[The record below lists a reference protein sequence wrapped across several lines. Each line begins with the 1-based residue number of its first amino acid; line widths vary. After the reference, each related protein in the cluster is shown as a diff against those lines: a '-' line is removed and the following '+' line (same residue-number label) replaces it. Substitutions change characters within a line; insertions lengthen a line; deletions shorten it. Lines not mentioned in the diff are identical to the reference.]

1 MASADPSS
9 AGAAAQKML
18 KIENTQKRD
27 ALVEVERKYQKVWA
41 ESGLFESNAPTATD
55 VSQAQQGKFF
65 STMAYPYMNGSLHA
79 GHAYTMSKVEFA
91 TGYARLQGKNA
102 LFPLGFH
109 CTGMAIKACADK
121 LERELEMFGQNF
133 ERYTD
138 DDEDDLD
145 APKAG
150 DEAAANNAGAATPDV
165 TKFRSKKTKVAAKS
179 GAAKYQFQI
188 MLSQG
193 IPREEIHKFADA
205 YHWVHVFPAAGIR
218 DASSLGLRVDWRRSF
233 VTTDANPFYDSF
245 VRWQMNR
252 LKELGK
258 IKFGKRYTI
267 YSPKDGQ
274 PCLDHDRSEGE
285 GVGIQDYTAIK
296 MKVVDWSEPAKNI
309 VEKVLPPTTQANVYF
324 LAATLRPETMY
335 GQTCCFVGPKITYG
349 LFKLHNETASPEADN
364 EYVVCT
370 ERAARNLSFQG
381 YSAVWGETEKSAQ
394 LVGADLIGTLVN
406 APLSVHKS
414 VRILPMETA
423 HASKGTGIVTCVPSD
438 SPDDY
443 ATVTELAKKAEFYG
457 IQKEWAML
465 EVIPIIETP
474 NYGKLTAPALVKK
487 MKIVSPKDPKLPE
500 AKNIAYKE
508 GFYNGTMVHG
518 EFSGRPVQQAKD
530 LVKQK
535 LFDLSL
541 AFPYA
546 EPEGVVISRS
556 KDECVAA
563 HLDQW
568 YLNYGTA
575 ENGGDGEWNAQ
586 VRAHLLN
593 SDGNG
598 LNTFSTE
605 TKRRFEEALDW
616 LGQWACAR
624 SYGLG
629 SKLPWDEQFLVESLS
644 DSTIYPAYYT
654 VAHYLHGD
662 IYGKEPGL
670 ANVRPEQMTD
680 EAWDFVLART
690 TKPPSDSDISLPA
703 LQAMR
708 QEFQYWYPLD
718 MRVSGKDLIQN
729 HLTFFLYI
737 HVALWPSEYWPRGV
751 RVNGFVTLNG
761 EKMAKSTG
769 NFLTLR
775 ETVEKFGAD
784 AARVALADAGD
795 AGDDANFSESVAN
808 AAILKLYELRQWI
821 EDMILSDGVAKDNKE
836 GQRSG
841 PLNFWDTLFD
851 NELNRLVWET
861 KEAYDAHLFRAALRS
876 GFYNFTGARDVY
888 RDAVGAMGMHSKL
901 VRRYAELQCLLLSPI
916 APHWCEHVWTEVL
929 GHKHSIQVASWP
941 NDCPKPNRALQATAD
956 YEQATSSAV
965 TAALGQLIKRLL
977 KSSKKTASA
986 GSGQNT
992 AFDPRSSPFRL
1003 RIFFTES
1010 LPAWQERCIDLV
1022 TVALKETGL
1031 VDTDAI
1037 GKSIGKT
1044 ETKRAMPFIQQLKK
1058 RLQDAS
1064 ESASVGASSDD
1075 QAGEESDKNVE
1086 MAILLGRRLPFD
1098 ERAVLEEM
1106 RPVLKKVLGA
1116 RCEAVELVRIIKT
1129 TAPVSGS
1136 GSQEETHDE
1145 VIEGHVLSTNE
1156 VLAMKD
1162 LPATAAS
1169 AVPGL
1174 PKFVFE
1180 PVN

>member
-1 MASADPSS
+1 MASADPGN
-9 AGAAAQKML
+9 AATAAQKML

-41 ESGLFESNAPTATD
+41 ESGVFESNAPAATD
-55 VSQAQQGKFF
+55 ASQAQQDKYFA
-65 STMAYPYMNGSLHA
+65 TIAYPYMNGSLHA
-79 GHAYTMSKVEFA
+79 GHGYTISKVEFA

-121 LERELEMFGQNF
+121 LVREVEMFGQNF
-133 ERYTD
+133 ERYTED
-138 DDEDDLD
+138 DDEEGDVD
-145 APKAG
+145 ARQAG
-150 DEAAANNAGAATPDV
+150 DGTAATDAGAAAVSDV
-165 TKFRSKKTKVAAKS
+165 TKFRSKKTKAVAKS

-193 IPREEIHKFADA
+193 IPREDIHKFADA

-218 DASSLGLRVDWRRSF
+218 DASRLGLRVDWRRSF

-285 GVGIQDYTAIK
+285 GVGIQDYTGIK
-296 MKVVDWSEPAKNI
+296 MKVVDWPEAAKTTI
-309 VEKVLPPTTQANVYF
+309 QKVLPPNTQANVYF

-349 LFKLHNETASPEADN
+349 LFKLHDTAANPGADN
-364 EYVVCT
+364 DYVVCT
-370 ERAARNLSFQG
+370 ERAARNLAFQG
-381 YSAVWGETEKSAQ
+381 YSAVWGETQKFAEFI
-394 LVGADLIGTLVN
+394 GADLIGTLLD

-414 VRILPMETA
+414 VRVLPMETA
-423 HASKGTGIVTCVPSD
+423 QASKGTGVVTCVPSD

-443 ATVTELAKKAEFYG
+443 ATVIELAKKADYYK
-457 IQKEWAML
+457 IQKEWATL

-474 NYGKLTAPALVKK
+474 NYGKLTAPALVEK

-535 LFDLSL
+535 LFDLAL

-546 EPEGVVISRS
+546 EPEGIVISRS

-586 VRAHLLN
+586 VRAHLQN
-593 SDGNG
+593 EDGNG
-598 LNTFSTE
+598 LNTFSAE
-605 TKRRFEEALDW
+605 AKRRFEEALDW

-629 SKLPWDEQFLVESLS
+629 SKLPWDDQFLVESLS

-654 VAHYLHGD
+654 IAHYFHRD

-670 ANVRPEQMTD
+670 ANIRPEQMTD

-690 TKPPSDSDISLPA
+690 AKPPSDSDISLPV
-703 LQAMR
+703 LNAMR
-708 QEFQYWYPLD
+708 HEFQYWYPLD
-718 MRVSGKDLIQN
+718 LRVSGKDLIQN

-737 HVALWPSEYWPRGV
+737 HVALWPSQYWPRGV
-751 RVNGFVTLNG
+751 RVNGFVLLNG

-775 ETVEKFGAD
+775 ETVDKFGAD

-795 AGDDANFSESVAN
+795 AVDDANFSESVAN

-821 EDMILSDGVAKDNKE
+821 EDMILGDAAAKDNKD

-851 NELNRLVWET
+851 NEMNRLVWET

-888 RDAVGAMGMHSKL
+888 RDAVGAIGMHSKL
-901 VRRYAELQCLLLSPI
+901 VRRYAELQCLLLGPV
-916 APHWCEHVWTEVL
+916 APHWCEYIWTEVL
-929 GHKHSIQVASWP
+929 GHKHSIQVARWP
-941 NDCPKPNRALQATAD
+941 NDCPRPDRALQATAD
-956 YEQATSSAV
+956 YEQTTTSAV
-965 TAALGQLIKRLL
+965 MAAWGQLVKRLV
-977 KSSKKTASA
+977 KSSKKGASA
-986 GSGQNT
+986 GPGQQ
-992 AFDPRSSPFRL
+992 AVFDPRSSPFRL

-1010 LPAWQERCIDLV
+1010 LPGWQERCIDLV
-1022 TVALKETGL
+1022 TAALKETGL

-1064 ESASVGASSDD
+1064 ESAGSSVGKND
-1075 QAGEESDKNVE
+1075 QVVDETEKSVE
-1086 MAILLGRRLPFD
+1086 TAIILGRRLQFD
-1098 ERAVLEEM
+1098 EATVLEEISP
-1106 RPVLKKVLGA
+1106 RLKKVLGT
-1116 RCEAVELVRIIKT
+1116 RCEKVDIVRITKT
-1129 TAPVSGS
+1129 TAAVSTEEG
-1136 GSQEETHDE
+1136 QEEI
-1145 VIEGHVLSTNE
+1145 IEGYVLSTGE
-1156 VLAMKD
+1156 VLPMKD
-1162 LPATAAS
+1162 LPAIAAS
-1169 AVPGL
+1169 AAPGI
-1174 PKFVFE
+1174 PKFTFE

>member
-1 MASADPSS
+1 
-9 AGAAAQKML
+9 
-18 KIENTQKRD
+18 
-27 ALVEVERKYQKVWA
+27 
-41 ESGLFESNAPTATD
+41 
-55 VSQAQQGKFF
+55 
-65 STMAYPYMNGSLHA
+65 MNGSLHV
-79 GHAYTMSKVEFA
+79 GHGYTISKVEFA
-91 TGYARLQGKNA
+91 TGYARLQGRNA
-102 LFPLGFH
+102 LFPFGFH

-121 LERELEMFGQNF
+121 LEREVEMFGQNF
-133 ERYTD
+133 EHFTD
-138 DDEDDLD
+138 DDEGDL
-145 APKAG
+145 AAREAG
-150 DEAAANNAGAATPDV
+150 DGLAANDAGATSVSDV
-165 TKFRSKKTKVAAKS
+165 TKFRSKKTKAAAKS

-188 MLSQG
+188 LLSQG
-193 IPREEIHKFADA
+193 IPRQDIHKFADP
-205 YHWVHVFPAAGIR
+205 YHWVRVFPAAGIR
-218 DASSLGLRVDWRRSF
+218 DASSLGLRIDWRRSF

-245 VRWQMNR
+245 VRWQMRR

-285 GVGIQDYTAIK
+285 GIGVQDYTAIK
-296 MKVVDWSEPAKNI
+296 MRVLDWSEAAMKI
-309 VEKVLPPTTQANVYF
+309 IQKGLPSIAQANVYF

-349 LFKLHNETASPEADN
+349 LFKLHDAAVNPGAEN

-381 YSAVWGETEKSAQ
+381 YSAVWGVVQKSVE
-394 LVGADLIGTLVN
+394 LTGADMIGTLLD
-406 APLSVHKS
+406 APLSVHTS
-414 VRILPMETA
+414 VRVLPMETA
-423 HASKGTGIVTCVPSD
+423 QASKGTGIVTCVPSD

-443 ATVTELAKKAEFYG
+443 ATVTELARKADFYG
-457 IQKEWAML
+457 IQKDWATL
-465 EVIPIIETP
+465 EVIPVIETP
-474 NYGKLTAPALVKK
+474 NYGKLTAPALVDK
-487 MKIVSPKDPKLPE
+487 MKITSPKDPKLGE

-508 GFYNGTMVHG
+508 GFYYGTMVYG

-535 LFDLSL
+535 LFDSAL

-546 EPEGVVISRS
+546 EPEGIVISRS

-593 SDGNG
+593 EDGNG

-629 SKLPWDEQFLVESLS
+629 SKLPWDDQFLVESLS
-644 DSTIYPAYYT
+644 DSTIYPSYYT
-654 VAHYLHGD
+654 VAHYLHRD

-670 ANVRPEQMTD
+670 ANIRPEQMTD

-690 TKPPSDSDISLPA
+690 TKPPGDSDISLPV
-703 LQAMR
+703 LHAMR
-708 QEFQYWYPLD
+708 REFQYWYPLD
-718 MRVSGKDLIQN
+718 LRVSGKDLIQN

-737 HVALWPSEYWPRGV
+737 HVALWPSKYWPRGV
-751 RVNGFVTLNG
+751 RVNGFVLLNK

-769 NFLTLR
+769 NFLTLS

-795 AGDDANFSESVAN
+795 AVDDANFSESVAN
-808 AAILKLYELRQWI
+808 AAILKLYELRQWL
-821 EDMILSDGVAKDNKE
+821 EDMILGDSVAANDNK
-836 GQRSG
+836 GSQRNGS
-841 PLNFWDTLFD
+841 LNFWDTVFD
-851 NELNRLVWET
+851 NEMNRLVWET
-861 KEAYDAHLFRAALRS
+861 KAAYDAHLFRAALRS
-876 GFYNFTGARDVY
+876 GFYNFTGARDSY
-888 RDAVGAMGMHSKL
+888 RDAVGAVGMHSKL
-901 VRRYAELQCLLLSPI
+901 VRRYAELQCLLLSPV
-916 APHWCEHVWTEVL
+916 APHWCEYVWTEVL
-929 GHKHSIQVASWP
+929 GHKHSIQVARWP
-941 NDCPKPNRALQATAD
+941 TDCPRPDRALQAAAD
-956 YEQATSSAV
+956 YVQTTSSAV
-965 TAALGQLIKRLL
+965 MAAFGQLVKRLI
-977 KSSKKTASA
+977 KNSSKKSASA
-986 GSGQNT
+986 SSGHH
-992 AFDPRSSPFRL
+992 AVFDPRSSPFRL

-1022 TVALKETGL
+1022 TAALKETGL
-1031 VDTDAI
+1031 VDTDTI

-1044 ETKRAMPFIQQLKK
+1044 ETKRAMPFVQQLKK
-1058 RLQDAS
+1058 RLQDA
-1064 ESASVGASSDD
+1064 EASASTDD
-1075 QAGEESDKNVE
+1075 QAGNETDKDVE
-1086 MAILLGRRLPFD
+1086 TAILLGRRLPFD

-1106 RPVLKKVLGA
+1106 VPVLKKGLGT
-1116 RCEAVELVRIIKT
+1116 RCEGLEIVRVTKT
-1129 TAPVSGS
+1129 AATISG
-1136 GSQEETHDE
+1136 GGDKEEGQEEL
-1145 VIEGHVLSTNE
+1145 IEGCVLSTGE
-1156 VLAMKD
+1156 VLATKD

-1169 AVPGL
+1169 AAPGI
-1174 PKFVFE
+1174 PKFIFE
-1180 PVN
+1180 PMN

>member
-1 MASADPSS
+1 MASVDPSN
-9 AGAAAQKML
+9 AGATAQKML

-27 ALVEVERKYQKVWA
+27 ALVEIERKYQKIWTDNRV
-41 ESGLFESNAPTATD
+41 FESDPPTVTD
-55 VSQAQQGKFF
+55 ASPAQQDKAQKEKFF
-65 STMAYPYMNGSLHA
+65 ATIAYPYMNGSLHA
-79 GHAYTMSKVEFA
+79 GHGYTLSKVEFA
-91 TGYARLQGKNA
+91 TGYARLQGKNT

-121 LERELEMFGQNF
+121 LVREVEMFGQNF
-133 ERYTD
+133 ENYTD
-138 DDEDDLD
+138 DDEANLD
-145 APKAG
+145 APKPEDATTANG
-150 DEAAANNAGAATPDV
+150 AAATSVPDV
-165 TKFRSKKTKVAAKS
+165 TKFRAKKTKAVAKS

-193 IPREEIHKFADA
+193 IPREDIHKFADP
-205 YHWVHVFPAAGIR
+205 YHWVHVFPAAGMR
-218 DASSLGLRVDWRRSF
+218 DASRLGLRVDWRRSF

-296 MKVVDWSEPAKNI
+296 MKVLDWPEAAVNTI
-309 VEKVLPPTTQANVYF
+309 QKVLPSIAQANVYF

-335 GQTCCFVGPKITYG
+335 GQTCCFVGPKIKYG
-349 LFKLHNETASPEADN
+349 LFKLHDETASPGTDN
-364 EYVVCT
+364 EYAVCT

-381 YSAVWGETEKSAQ
+381 YSAVWGETQK
-394 LVGADLIGTLVN
+394 LVELTGADMIGTLLN

-414 VRILPMETA
+414 VRVLPMETA
-423 HASKGTGIVTCVPSD
+423 QASKGTGVVTCVPSD

-443 ATVTELAKKAEFYG
+443 ATVIELAKKADYYG
-457 IQKEWAML
+457 IQKDWATL
-465 EVIPIIETP
+465 EVLPIIETP
-474 NYGKLTAPALVKK
+474 NYGKLTAPALVNK

-500 AKNIAYKE
+500 AKQIAYKE
-508 GFYNGTMVHG
+508 GFYYGTMVYG
-518 EFSGRPVQQAKD
+518 DFSGLPVQQAKD

-535 LFDLSL
+535 LIDLAL

-546 EPEGVVISRS
+546 EPEGIVISRS

-586 VRAHLLN
+586 VRAHLQN
-593 SDGNG
+593 EDGNG

-605 TKRRFEEALDW
+605 SKRRFEEALGW

-629 SKLPWDEQFLVESLS
+629 SKLPWDDQFLVESLS

-654 VAHYLHGD
+654 IAHHLHRD

-680 EAWDFVLART
+680 EVWDYVLART
-690 TKPPSDSDISLPA
+690 AKPPSDSDISLSV
-703 LQAMR
+703 LNSMR
-708 QEFQYWYPLD
+708 HEFQYWYPLD
-718 MRVSGKDLIQN
+718 LRVSGKDLIQN
-729 HLTFFLYI
+729 HLTFFLYN

-751 RVNGFVTLNG
+751 RVNGFVLLNG

-769 NFLTLR
+769 NFLTLS
-775 ETVEKFGAD
+775 ETVDKFGAD

-795 AGDDANFSESVAN
+795 GIDDANFSESVAN

-821 EDMILSDGVAKDNKE
+821 EDMIIGENKD

-876 GFYNFTGARDVY
+876 GFYNLTGARDVY
-888 RDAVGAMGMHSKL
+888 RDAVGALGMHSKL
-901 VRRYAELQCLLLSPI
+901 VRRYAELQCLLLGPV
-916 APHWCEHVWTEVL
+916 APHWCEYVWTEVL
-929 GHKHSIQVASWP
+929 GQKHSIQVARWP
-941 NDCPKPNRALQATAD
+941 TDCPRPDRALQATAD
-956 YEQATSSAV
+956 YEQTTSSAA
-965 TAALGQLIKRLL
+965 TAALGQLVKRLV
-977 KSSKKTASA
+977 KSSKKGASNA
-986 GSGQNT
+986 V
-992 AFDPRSSPFRL
+992 FDPRSSPFRL
-1003 RIFFTES
+1003 RIFFTKS
-1010 LPAWQERCIDLV
+1010 LPAWQERCIDIV
-1022 TVALKETGL
+1022 TAALKETGL
-1031 VDTDAI
+1031 VDTDSI

-1064 ESASVGASSDD
+1064 ESAGAG
-1075 QAGEESDKNVE
+1075 AGDETDKDVE
-1086 MAILLGRRLPFD
+1086 TAITLGRKLPFD
-1098 ERAVLEEM
+1098 EGAVLEEM
-1106 RPVLKKVLGA
+1106 RPVLKRALGT
-1116 RCEAVELVRIIKT
+1116 RCEGVEIVLITKSVA
-1129 TAPVSGS
+1129 TASDK
-1136 GSQEETHDE
+1136 EEGEE
-1145 VIEGHVLSTNE
+1145 VIEGCVQSTGE

-1162 LPATAAS
+1162 LPAVAATAA
-1169 AVPGL
+1169 PGIPRFL
-1174 PKFVFE
+1174 FE

>member
-1 MASADPSS
+1 MASADPGN
-9 AGAAAQKML
+9 AATAAQKML

-27 ALVEVERKYQKVWA
+27 ALVEIERRYQKVWA
-41 ESGLFESNAPTATD
+41 DSGVFESNAPTAGD
-55 VSQAQQGKFF
+55 ASQAQQPKYFA
-65 STMAYPYMNGSLHA
+65 TIAYPYMNGSLHA
-79 GHAYTMSKVEFA
+79 GHGYTLSKVEFA
-91 TGYARLQGKNA
+91 TGYARLQGRNA

-109 CTGMAIKACADK
+109 CTGMAIKACADR
-121 LERELEMFGQNF
+121 LEREVEMFGQNF
-133 ERYTD
+133 EHYTD
-138 DDEDDLD
+138 DDEGDLD
-145 APKAG
+145 TRKAG
-150 DEAAANNAGAATPDV
+150 DGTTSNDAGATSVSDV
-165 TKFRSKKTKVAAKS
+165 TKFRSKKTKAVAKS

-193 IPREEIHKFADA
+193 IPREDIHKFADP

-218 DASSLGLRVDWRRSF
+218 DASRLGLRVDWRRSF

-252 LKELGK
+252 LKELAT
-258 IKFGKRYTI
+258 ITRLIEFVKRYTI

-296 MKVVDWSEPAKNI
+296 MKVLNWSDAATNTI
-309 VEKVLPPTTQANVYF
+309 QKVLPSNTEANVYF

-335 GQTCCFVGPKITYG
+335 GQTCCFVGPKIKYG
-349 LFKLHNETASPEADN
+349 LFKLHDASAKTGSDN

-381 YSAVWGETEKSAQ
+381 YSAVWGEVQK
-394 LVGADLIGTLVN
+394 LVELTGADVVGTLLD

-414 VRILPMETA
+414 VRVLPMESA
-423 HASKGTGIVTCVPSD
+423 QASKGTGVVTCVPSD

-443 ATVTELAKKAEFYG
+443 ATVTELAKKADYYG
-457 IQKEWAML
+457 IQKDWATL

-474 NYGKLTAPALVKK
+474 NYGKLTAPALVEK
-487 MKIVSPKDPKLPE
+487 MKIVSPKDPKLAE

-508 GFYNGTMVHG
+508 GFYYGNMIYG
-518 EFSGRPVQQAKD
+518 EFSGRPVQQVKD

-535 LFDLSL
+535 LLDSAL

-546 EPEGVVISRS
+546 EPEGIVISRS

-593 SDGNG
+593 QGEDG

-629 SKLPWDEQFLVESLS
+629 SKLPWDDQFLVESLS

-654 VAHYLHGD
+654 IAHYLHRD

-680 EAWDFVLART
+680 EVWDFVLART
-690 TKPPSDSDISLPA
+690 EKLPSDSDISQPVLNT
-703 LQAMR
+703 MR
-708 QEFQYWYPLD
+708 HEFQYWYPLD
-718 MRVSGKDLIQN
+718 LRVSGKDLIQN

-737 HVALWPSEYWPRGV
+737 HVALWPSKYWPRGI
-751 RVNGFVTLNG
+751 RVNGFVLLNG

-775 ETVEKFGAD
+775 ETVDKFGAD

-795 AGDDANFSESVAN
+795 AVDDANFSESVAN
-808 AAILKLYELRQWI
+808 AAILKLYELRQWL
-821 EDMILSDGVAKDNKE
+821 ENMILGDGKD

-861 KEAYDAHLFRAALRS
+861 KAAYDAHLFRAALRS
-876 GFYNFTGARDVY
+876 GFYNLTGSRDVY
-888 RDAVGAMGMHSKL
+888 RDAVGTMGDGGLRANNVVSRDGG
-901 VRRYAELQCLLLSPI
+901 VGP
-916 APHWCEHVWTEVL
+916 
-929 GHKHSIQVASWP
+929 ASQEAG
-941 NDCPKPNRALQATAD
+941 K
-956 YEQATSSAV
+956 EQ
-965 TAALGQLIKRLL
+965 QK
-977 KSSKKTASA
+977 KSASA
-986 GSGQNT
+986 SSGPRT
-992 AFDPRSSPFRL
+992 VFDPRSSPFRL
-1003 RIFFTES
+1003 RIFFTKS

-1022 TVALKETGL
+1022 TAALKETGL

-1058 RLQDAS
+1058 RLDGAA
-1064 ESASVGASSDD
+1064 ESDGVGVGGDD
-1075 QAGEESDKNVE
+1075 QAGDETDKNVE
-1086 MAILLGRRLPFD
+1086 MAIRLGRRLPFD
-1098 ERAVLEEM
+1098 EGAVLEEM
-1106 RPVLKKVLGA
+1106 GPVLKKMLGT
-1116 RCEAVELVRIIKT
+1116 RCEKVEIVRITKT
-1129 TAPVSGS
+1129 TATESRSGE
-1136 GSQEETHDE
+1136 GEEGQEE
-1145 VIEGHVLSTNE
+1145 VIEGCVLSTGE
-1156 VLAMKD
+1156 VLAMED
-1162 LPATAAS
+1162 LPTIAAS
-1169 AVPGL
+1169 AAPGI
-1174 PKFVFE
+1174 PRFVFE

>member
-1 MASADPSS
+1 MASADPGN
-9 AGAAAQKML
+9 AAAAAQKML

-27 ALVEVERKYQKVWA
+27 ALVEIERRYQKVWA
-41 ESGLFESNAPTATD
+41 DSGVFESNAPTAGD
-55 VSQAQQGKFF
+55 ASQVQQPKYFA
-65 STMAYPYMNGSLHA
+65 TIAYPYMNGSLHA
-79 GHAYTMSKVEFA
+79 GHGYTLSKVEFA
-91 TGYARLQGKNA
+91 TGYARLQGRNA

-109 CTGMAIKACADK
+109 CTGMAIKACADR
-121 LERELEMFGQNF
+121 LEREVEMFGQNF
-133 ERYTD
+133 EHYTD
-138 DDEDDLD
+138 DDEGDLD
-145 APKAG
+145 TRKAG
-150 DEAAANNAGAATPDV
+150 DGTTSNDAGTTSVSDV
-165 TKFRSKKTKVAAKS
+165 TKFRSKKTKAVAKS

-193 IPREEIHKFADA
+193 IPREDIHKFADP

-218 DASSLGLRVDWRRSF
+218 DASRLGLRVDWRRSF

-296 MKVVDWSEPAKNI
+296 MKVLDWSDAATNTI
-309 VEKVLPPTTQANVYF
+309 QKVLPSNTEANVYF

-335 GQTCCFVGPKITYG
+335 GQTCCFVGPKIKYG
-349 LFKLHNETASPEADN
+349 LFKLHDASAKTGSDN

-381 YSAVWGETEKSAQ
+381 YSAVWGEVQKLIELT
-394 LVGADLIGTLVN
+394 GADVIGTLLD

-414 VRILPMETA
+414 VRVLPMESA
-423 HASKGTGIVTCVPSD
+423 QASKGTGVVTCVPSD

-443 ATVTELAKKAEFYG
+443 ATVTELAKKADYYG
-457 IQKEWAML
+457 IQKDWATL

-474 NYGKLTAPALVKK
+474 NYGKLTAPALVEK
-487 MKIVSPKDPKLPE
+487 MKIVSPKDPKLAE

-508 GFYNGTMVHG
+508 GFYYGNMIYG
-518 EFSGRPVQQAKD
+518 EFSGRPVQQVKD

-535 LFDLSL
+535 LLDSAL

-546 EPEGVVISRS
+546 EPEGIVISRS

-593 SDGNG
+593 QGEDG

-629 SKLPWDEQFLVESLS
+629 SKLPWDDQFLVESLS

-654 VAHYLHGD
+654 IAHYLHRD

-680 EAWDFVLART
+680 EVWDFVLART
-690 TKPPSDSDISLPA
+690 AKLPSDSDISQPVLNT
-703 LQAMR
+703 MR
-708 QEFQYWYPLD
+708 HEFQYWYPLD
-718 MRVSGKDLIQN
+718 LRVSGKDLIQN

-737 HVALWPSEYWPRGV
+737 HVALWPSKYWPRGI
-751 RVNGFVTLNG
+751 RVNGFVLLNG

-775 ETVEKFGAD
+775 ETVDKFGAD

-795 AGDDANFSESVAN
+795 AVDDANFSESVAN
-808 AAILKLYELRQWI
+808 AAILKLYELRQWL
-821 EDMILSDGVAKDNKE
+821 ENMILGDGKD

-861 KEAYDAHLFRAALRS
+861 KAAYDAHLFRAALRS
-876 GFYNFTGARDVY
+876 GFYNLTGSRDVY

-901 VRRYAELQCLLLSPI
+901 VRRYAELQCLLLAPV
-916 APHWCEHVWTEVL
+916 APHWCEYVWTEVL

-941 NDCPKPNRALQATAD
+941 NDCPRPNKALQATAD
-956 YEQATSSAV
+956 YEQTTSSAV
-965 TAALGQLIKRLL
+965 TAALGQLVKRLV
-977 KSSKKTASA
+977 KSSKKSASA
-986 GSGQNT
+986 SSGPRT
-992 AFDPRSSPFRL
+992 VFDPRSSPFRL
-1003 RIFFTES
+1003 RIFFTKS

-1022 TVALKETGL
+1022 TAALKETGL

-1058 RLQDAS
+1058 RLDGAA
-1064 ESASVGASSDD
+1064 ESDGVGVGGDD
-1075 QAGEESDKNVE
+1075 QAGDETDKNVE
-1086 MAILLGRRLPFD
+1086 MAVRLGRRLPFD
-1098 ERAVLEEM
+1098 EGAVLEEM
-1106 RPVLKKVLGA
+1106 GPVLKKMLGT
-1116 RCEAVELVRIIKT
+1116 RCEKVEIVRITKT
-1129 TAPVSGS
+1129 TATESRSGE
-1136 GSQEETHDE
+1136 GEEGQEE
-1145 VIEGHVLSTNE
+1145 VIEGCVLSTGE
-1156 VLAMKD
+1156 VLAMED
-1162 LPATAAS
+1162 LPTIAAS
-1169 AVPGL
+1169 AAPGI
-1174 PKFVFE
+1174 PRFVFE

>member
-1 MASADPSS
+1 MASPDPGN
-9 AGAAAQKML
+9 AAAAAQKML

-27 ALVEVERKYQKVWA
+27 ALVEVERKYQKAWA
-41 ESGLFESNAPTATD
+41 ESRVFESDAPAATD
-55 VSQAQQGKFF
+55 GSQAQQAKYFA
-65 STMAYPYMNGSLHA
+65 TIAYPYMNGSLHA
-79 GHAYTMSKVEFA
+79 GHGYTISKVEFA
-91 TGYARLQGKNA
+91 TGYARLQGSNA

-121 LERELEMFGQNF
+121 LVREVEMFGQNF
-133 ERYTD
+133 EHYTE
-138 DDEDDLD
+138 DDEGD
-145 APKAG
+145 ADAGKAG
-150 DEAAANNAGAATPDV
+150 DGATADDAGATSAADV
-165 TKFRSKKTKVAAKS
+165 TKFRSKKTKAVAKS

-193 IPREEIHKFADA
+193 IPREDIHKFADP

-218 DASSLGLRVDWRRSF
+218 DASRLGLRVDWRRSF

-296 MKVVDWSEPAKNI
+296 MKVLDWSEAAVNTI
-309 VEKVLPPTTQANVYF
+309 QKVLPSTTAANVYF

-349 LFKLHNETASPEADN
+349 LFKFHDSAASPGTGD
-364 EYVVCT
+364 EYVICT
-370 ERAARNLSFQG
+370 ERAARNLAFQG
-381 YSAVWGETEKSAQ
+381 YSAVWGEVQKSAQ
-394 LVGADLIGTLVN
+394 LTGADLIGTLLN
-406 APLSVHKS
+406 PPLSVHTS
-414 VRILPMETA
+414 VRVLPMETA
-423 HASKGTGIVTCVPSD
+423 QASKGTGIVTCVPSD

-443 ATVTELAKKAEFYG
+443 ATVVELAKKATYYG
-457 IQKEWAML
+457 IQKEWASL

-474 NYGKLTAPALVKK
+474 NYGRLTAPTLVEK
-487 MKIVSPKDPKLPE
+487 MKIVSPKDPKLAE

-508 GFYNGTMVHG
+508 GFYNGTMVYG

-535 LFDLSL
+535 LIDSAL

-586 VRAHLLN
+586 VRAHLQN
-593 SDGNG
+593 EDGNG
-598 LNTFSTE
+598 LNTFSAE
-605 TKRRFEEALDW
+605 AKKRFEEALDW

-629 SKLPWDEQFLVESLS
+629 SKLPWDNQFLVESLS

-654 VAHYLHGD
+654 VAHYLHRD

-670 ANVRPEQMTD
+670 ANIRPEQMTD

-690 TKPPSDSDISLPA
+690 TKPPSDSDISLPV
-703 LQAMR
+703 LNAMR
-708 QEFQYWYPLD
+708 HEFQYWYPLD
-718 MRVSGKDLIQN
+718 LRVSGKDLIQN

-751 RVNGFVTLNG
+751 RVNGFVLLNG

-775 ETVEKFGAD
+775 ETVDKFGAD

-795 AGDDANFSESVAN
+795 AVDDANFSESVAN

-821 EDMILSDGVAKDNKE
+821 EDMILPDGGNKD

-861 KEAYDAHLFRAALRS
+861 KAAYDAHLFRAALRS
-876 GFYNFTGARDVY
+876 GFYNLTGARDVY
-888 RDAVGAMGMHSKL
+888 RDAVGAAGMHSKL
-901 VRRYAELQCLLLSPI
+901 VRRYAELQCLLLAPI
-916 APHWCEHVWTEVL
+916 APHWCEYVWTEVL
-929 GHKHSIQVASWP
+929 GHKHSIQVARWP
-941 NDCPKPNRALQATAD
+941 NDCPRPNRALQATAD
-956 YEQATSSAV
+956 YQQATSSAV
-965 TAALGQLIKRLL
+965 TAAFGQLVKRLL
-977 KSSKKTASA
+977 KSSKKSAS
-986 GSGQNT
+986 SGHPT
-992 AFDPRSSPFRL
+992 AFDPRSAPFRL
-1003 RIFFTES
+1003 RIFFTKS
-1010 LPAWQERCIDLV
+1010 LPGWQERCIDLV
-1022 TVALKETGL
+1022 TAALKETGL

-1064 ESASVGASSDD
+1064 ESAAGGDD
-1075 QAGEESDKNVE
+1075 QAGDETDKNVE
-1086 MAILLGRRLPFD
+1086 TAIVLGSRLPFD
-1098 ERAVLEEM
+1098 EGAVLEEM
-1106 RPVLKKVLGA
+1106 RPVLKKVLGT
-1116 RCEAVELVRIIKT
+1116 RCEAVELVLVTKT
-1129 TAPVSGS
+1129 AEEEG
-1136 GSQEETHDE
+1136 QEE
-1145 VIEGHVLSTNE
+1145 VIEGRVLSTGE
-1156 VLAMKD
+1156 ILAMKD
-1162 LPATAAS
+1162 LPSNASSAA
-1169 AVPGL
+1169 PGI